1 MPRLGI
7 FPRLIIGYV
16 ITFALFMVVSIYEI
30 SQLHKLNTASHYILE
45 IHNRIEDYNKKLSD
59 SLLSQMRYDRKFII
73 LKDDTIH
80 EQFLLSMSDFNRYL
94 SEIKFIAETSRMK
107 DLLLKIED
115 YHNQYQSFVD
125 EEVEFMRVD
134 QPYSQDLYRE
144 QKERAVDSIMEELRK
159 LKAYSQEETYDKIK
173 RLSKAGADA
182 HKIAMAMA
190 IIALFGGIVIS
201 FFITRSITKP
211 LSAIV
216 DKTREI
222 ANGVF
227 KEDLNLFPPPE
238 IEKVTKAFNSMCN
251 KLKIVDKMKS
261 DFFATMSHE
270 LRTPLTSIKEG
281 TSLLLEGVGGEVAER
296 QKRLLTIIDEES
308 HRLIGLVNSHLDL
321 SKMEAGM
328 MTFNFVQADITPL
341 IDKAVKEVE
350 PLAISKGITLKKETL
365 QDLPA
370 IRMDRERIL
379 QVLRNLIGNAVKF
392 TPDGG
397 QVKVSARLVDGNLE
411 VSVADT
417 GTGIPREN
425 LTTIFEKFH
434 QVPLTGSYQIT
445 GTGLGLAIVKY
456 IVTTHGGEVWAES
469 EAGQGSSFIFLL
481 PVSSYSP

>member
-1 MPRLGI
+1 MRLGI
-7 FPRLIIGYV
+7 FSRLIIGYQV
-16 ITFALFMVVSIYEI
+16 TFILFMGVSVYAIFELDRFNSVTRNI
-30 SQLHKLNTASHYILE
+30 LNID
-45 IHNRIEDYNKKLSD
+45 NRIIDYEKKLTD
-59 SLLSQMRYDRKFII
+59 SLLSQMRYERKYII
-73 LKDDTIH
+73 IKDEVLYD
-80 EQFLLSMSDFNRYL
+80 QFLLVRDEFSRNLDEVMSVVESSQDR
-94 SEIKFIAETSRMK
+94 
-107 DLLLKIED
+107 DLLLRVKD
-115 YHNQYQSFVD
+115 YYQRYQSLIE
-125 EEVEFMRVD
+125 EEVGFIRAD
-134 QPYSQDLYRE
+134 QPYPQDFYKQE
-144 QKERAVDSIMEELRK
+144 KERVADGIMEELKR
-159 LKAYSQEETYDKIK
+159 LKVFYENATYDRIK
-173 RLSKAGADA
+173 KLDKTGDSARKVAIVLAV
-182 HKIAMAMA
+182 MA
-190 IIALFGGIVIS
+190 LLWGITIS
-201 FFITRSITKP
+201 LLITRSITKP
-211 LSAIV
+211 LSVMI
-216 DKTREI
+216 DKTKEI
-222 ANGVF
+222 ATGIF
-227 KEDLNLFPPPE
+227 KGDLNLSSPSE
-238 IEKVTKAFNSMCN
+238 MGRLAKAFNTMCDRLN
-251 KLKIVDKMKS
+251 MVDKMKS

-281 TSLLLEGVGGEVAER
+281 VSLLLEGIGGEVTER
-296 QKRLLTIIDEES
+296 QKRLLTIIAEES

-469 EAGQGSSFIFLL
+469 KAGQGSSFIFLL

>member
-59 SLLSQMRYDRKFII
+59 SLLSQMRYERKFII

-308 HRLIGLVNSHLDL
+308 HRLIDLVNSLLDL

-328 MTFNFVQADITPL
+328 MVLNYANTDITPL
-341 IDKAVKEVE
+341 INKAVKEIE
-350 PLAISKGITLKKETL
+350 PLALAKGIVFKVELFYK
-365 QDLPA
+365 LPA
-370 IRMDRERIL
+370 IKMDRERIL

-392 TPDGG
+392 TPNGG
-397 QVKVSARLVDGNLE
+397 EVRITVKEIEGNLE
-411 VSVADT
+411 VSVQDP
-417 GTGIPREN
+417 GPGIPEEN
-425 LTTIFEKFH
+425 LATIFEKFQ
-434 QVPLTGSYQIT
+434 QVPLLGSYQMK
-445 GTGLGLAIVKY
+445 GTGLGLTIVKH
-456 IVTTHGGEVWAES
+456 IVTAHGGKVWAES
-469 EAGQGSSFIFLL
+469 EQQLGSTFTFLL
-481 PVSSYSP
+481 PVCSS

>member
-7 FPRLIIGYV
+7 FPRLIISYV

-30 SQLHKLNTASHYILE
+30 SQLHNLNTASYYILE
-45 IHNRIEDYNKKLSD
+45 IHNRIEDYNKKLTD
-59 SLLSQMRYDRKFII
+59 SLLSQMRYERKFII
-73 LKDDTIH
+73 LKDETIH
-80 EQFLLSMSDFNRYL
+80 EQFLLSMNEFNRYL

-144 QKERAVDSIMEELRK
+144 QKERTVDGIMEELRK
-159 LKAYSQEETYDKIK
+159 LKAYSQEDTYDKIK
-173 RLSKAGADA
+173 NLSKAGADA
-182 HKIAMAMA
+182 YKVAMAMA

-201 FFITRSITKP
+201 LFITRSITKP

-227 KEDLNLFPPPE
+227 KEDLNLSSPPE
-238 IEKVTKAFNSMCN
+238 IKKVTEAFNSMCN

-281 TSLLLEGVGGEVAER
+281 TSLLLEGVGGEIAER

-308 HRLIGLVNSHLDL
+308 HRLIDLVNSVLDL

-328 MTFNFVQADITPL
+328 MVFNYANTDITLL
-341 IDKAVKEVE
+341 INKAVKEIE
-350 PLAISKGITLKKETL
+350 PLALAKGIVFKVELFNK
-365 QDLPA
+365 LPA
-370 IRMDRERIL
+370 IKMDRERIL
-379 QVLRNLIGNAVKF
+379 QVLRNLIGNAIKF
-392 TPDGG
+392 TPNGG
-397 QVKVSARLVDGNLE
+397 EVRVTAREIEGNLE
-411 VSVADT
+411 VLVQDT
-417 GTGIPREN
+417 GPGIPKEN
-425 LTTIFEKFH
+425 LVTIFEKFQ
-434 QVPLTGSYQIT
+434 QVPLPVSYQMK
-445 GTGLGLAIVKY
+445 GTGLGLTIVKY
-456 IVTTHGGEVWAES
+456 IVTAHGGKVWAKS
-469 EAGQGSSFIFLL
+469 EQQHGSTFTFLL
-481 PVSSYSP
+481 PVCSS